1 MPISATWGTTRIV
14 RWNDLQSAGQLGAT
28 LEAAMEFGLDGREIC
43 SAVIEVCDPSSFDDE
58 TLEQLNAALARRIM
72 AGMRDPA

>member
-1 MPISATWGTTRIV
+1 MRS
-14 RWNDLQSAGQLGAT
+14 NDLQPAGQLGAT
-28 LEAAMEFGLDGREIC
+28 LEAAMEFGLDGRELC

-72 AGMRDPA
+72 AGMRDEAA

>member
-1 MPISATWGTTRIV
+1 
-14 RWNDLQSAGQLGAT
+14 
-28 LEAAMEFGLDGREIC
+28 MEFGLDDKEIC

-72 AGMRDPA
+72 VGMRADAA